1 MANPPVCVTDAGS
14 IPGEPEGR
22 KVVQPYTKLDNLDDR
37 RELVTLLGKLRPVER
52 WQFVRLCCSGVKPM
66 GNKRPEVRLDAGDRE
81 ALRLA
86 NAGDRG
92 ADDRIT
98 ANCWGFLVIL
108 SAQWEL
114 DLAAAAVKLEQLVRC
129 RK

>member
-1 MANPPVCVTDAGS
+1 M
-14 IPGEPEGR
+14 
-22 KVVQPYTKLDNLDDR
+22 VQPYTKLDNLDDR

-52 WQFVRLCCSGVKPM
+52 WQFVRLCCSTVAL
-66 GNKRPEVRLDAGDRE
+66 GNKRPEVRLDARDRE
-81 ALRLA
+81 ALKLA
-86 NAGDRG
+86 NAGDRA
-92 ADDRIT
+92 ADERVT